1 MAAASEHLSAA
12 EVARLLNRFGAK
24 GFQEDVHTLLEDYF
38 VFREDDDDAESDAE
52 PTPSSSQDVYAPST
66 SSADVA
72 SSGGSEQLRA
82 IFVDTTEADT
92 VHPVVTDD
100 ADDKLNE
107 FLSASCG
114 CARNCVQLFS
124 RDMIKQS
131 MLDTADLDLYCNE
144 HINHQHLILYTERA
158 QASIK
163 GGNPINILVSRG
175 CCVSQVFFVCVFL
188 W

>member
-24 GFQEDVHTLLEDYF
+24 GFQE
-38 VFREDDDDAESDAE
+38 EDDDDAESDAE

-72 SSGGSEQLRA
+72 SSGGSEQLCA

-100 ADDKLNE
+100 ADDKLPVVVVHVTVFN
-107 FLSASCG
+107 FL
-114 CARNCVQLFS
+114 VV
-124 RDMIKQS
+124 I
-131 MLDTADLDLYCNE
+131 
-144 HINHQHLILYTERA
+144 
-158 QASIK
+158 
-163 GGNPINILVSRG
+163 
-175 CCVSQVFFVCVFL
+175 
-188 W
+188 